1 MQLFCFNFSV
11 KASAKLGEALFGRKE
26 TLLKLMG
33 KCICQGNFDHFCAH
47 TQHSPNG
54 ELTGQPPST
63 LPLRGN
69 YPLKHIQLRSMEMSC
84 SKGMSVPEHTPWGGL
99 GGLSTKDA
107 EEAPCGWVAFW
118 LQVGDVFGISIA
130 QSVRPPASPTPHCC
144 LALLMSSPPLQPV
157 TSWLS
162 AS

>member
-11 KASAKLGEALFGRKE
+11 KASAELGEALFGRKE

-33 KCICQGNFDHFCAH
+33 KRICQGNFDHFCAH

-54 ELTGQPPST
+54 ELTGQPPAT

-84 SKGMSVPEHTPWGGL
+84 SKGMSAPGTPH

-107 EEAPCGWVAFW
+107 KEAPHGWVAW
-118 LQVGDVFGISIA
+118 LQVGDVFGISTA
-130 QSVRPPASPTPHCC
+130 QSVRSPTAPTPHCC
-144 LALLMSSPPLQPV
+144 LALLMASHPLQPV